1 MSSTADL
8 FRQDPARGALVRAIL
23 TSLAVGV
30 LLRLVPDVSRGIT
43 ALDARDLPG
52 GFPYMYLVL
61 TGLVVS
67 FVLSGNSWTRS
78 SRLTLG
84 LPVPART
91 AWTVRITSLIIIA
104 LASVAALAITTGIM
118 TEPDQSTLN
127 FSQVVLLSAARAAV
141 TSVLILFLFQLPL
154 SQRASIPITAP
165 YVVYMLFAGLLTLV
179 VSAAAV
185 TSIAGTLVL
194 LLMTMSLGTWLVIR
208 VPRTFS
214 VGPSLEESEHPIP
227 DHSDEI
233 ASVDS
238 AGWMGGT
245 HDVPRWYLHWV
256 LFRGLKR
263 NVLIWFLLG
272 IVGASFAVA
281 TLEFFDGTNAFLPFF
296 FVVLYHLPLFQG
308 AIENMTPYDPLP
320 ISRTVLWA
328 HTVGPIAFSAA
339 LGVVI
344 AVLIFAANPKP
355 YTQIQFS
362 SCCVQVPW
370 DYWEIARDGQVPTVT
385 SPWGENH
392 TPQAYPL
399 WRDSAASLYNPY
411 DSGPESSPRFIEY
424 QMRRAA
430 EAVYGVPVPPE
441 FSKVGYES
449 PPNIAGGTER
459 GSFTLDITRGRL
471 SADRNRTAAVALS
484 LLTLLT
490 TVLVSLSL
498 LQFGSSFHRR
508 FFKWASIGI
517 IILVVVVV
525 VAVSI
530 ARLMG
535 FTEVWYI
542 GALISMATRSLAH
555 SVAFPTPI
563 LWVLCV
569 TFWFCA
575 YLILERVFSKIEFPR
590 EKTMNR
596 FAEEY

>member
-8 FRQDPARGALVRAIL
+8 FRQDPARGALVRAVL

-118 TEPDQSTLN
+118 TEPDQSSLN

-245 HDVPRWYLHWV
+245 HDVPRWHLHWV

-392 TPQAYPL
+392 MPQAYSL

-430 EAVYGVPVPPE
+430 RAVYGDPLPTA
-441 FSKVGYES
+441 FSDAGYES
-449 PPNIAGGTER
+449 PSNIVGGAER
-459 GSFTLDITRGRL
+459 GAFTIDSTRGR
-471 SADRNRTAAVALS
+471 SSSDRIRTAAAALMILCLLIVALMLPALLQYGPWVRRKLFKRASIALIILLVVAAVALS
-484 LLTLLT
+484 T
-490 TVLVSLSL
+490 
-498 LQFGSSFHRR
+498 
-508 FFKWASIGI
+508 
-517 IILVVVVV
+517 
-525 VAVSI
+525 
-530 ARLMG
+530 ARLLG
-535 FTEVWYI
+535 WTEVWYL
-542 GALISMATRSLAH
+542 GALISIGCRTLAH
-555 SVAFPTPI
+555 SLPLSTPV
-563 LWVLCV
+563 LWFLCV
-569 TFWFCA
+569 TFWAGA
-575 YLILERVFSKIEFPR
+575 YLILGRVFSSIEFPC
-590 EKTMNR
+590 EKTMGR